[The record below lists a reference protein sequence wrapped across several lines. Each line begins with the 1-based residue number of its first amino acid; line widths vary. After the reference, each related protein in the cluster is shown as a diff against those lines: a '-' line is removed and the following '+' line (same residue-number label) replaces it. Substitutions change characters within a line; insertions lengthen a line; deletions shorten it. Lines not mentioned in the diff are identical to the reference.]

1 MNNIALFV
9 KDFQKGTELSDRLT
23 TAEMNVTFAESIYD
37 IPNQC
42 KVGIIDLDDEK
53 FGNVQFVSELKSK
66 TQLTLL
72 GYIGSIQKE
81 TRDKLKSAGCDMVIP
96 KASIVKNVQSLV
108 QELVK

>member
-9 KDFQKGTELSDRLT
+9 KDFQKGIELSDRLAN
-23 TAEMNVTFAESIYD
+23 AEINVTFAESIYD
-37 IPNQC
+37 IPDQC
-42 KVGIIDLDDEK
+42 KLGIIDLDNKK

-72 GYIGSIQKE
+72 GYMVKVHKD
-81 TRDKLKSAGCDMVIP
+81 THDKLKAAGCKMVIS
-96 KASIVKNVQSLV
+96 KASIVRNVQSLV

>member
-9 KDFQKGTELSDRLT
+9 KDFQKGTELSDHLA
-23 TAEMNVTFAESIYD
+23 TAEINVTFAESIYD
-37 IPNQC
+37 IPDQC
-42 KVGIIDLDDEK
+42 KLGIIDLDDKK
-53 FGNVQFVSELKSK
+53 FGNVKFVSELKSK

-72 GYIGSIQKE
+72 GYMVRMHKD
-81 TRDKLKSAGCDMVIP
+81 TNDKLKVAGCKMVFT

>member
-9 KDFQKGTELSDRLT
+9 KDFQKGTELSDRRT

-66 TQLTLL
+66 KQLTLL
-72 GYIGSIQKE
+72 GYIGSFQKE
-81 TRDKLKSAGCDMVIP
+81 TRDKLKTAGCDMVIP

>member
-9 KDFQKGTELSDRLT
+9 KDFQKETELSNHLT
-23 TAEMNVTFAESIYD
+23 TAEINVTFAESIYD
-37 IPNQC
+37 IPDQC
-42 KVGIIDLDDEK
+42 KLGIIDLDDKK

-72 GYIGSIQKE
+72 GYMVSMHKD
-81 TRDKLKSAGCDMVIP
+81 THDKLKAAGCKMVFT